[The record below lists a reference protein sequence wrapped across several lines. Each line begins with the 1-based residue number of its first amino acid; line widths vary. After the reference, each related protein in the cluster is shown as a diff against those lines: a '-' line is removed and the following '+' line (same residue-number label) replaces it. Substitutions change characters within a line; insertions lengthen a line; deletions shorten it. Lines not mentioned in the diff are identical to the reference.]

1 MKLKRL
7 LGWDSLV
14 LLFIVGMLIGPSVV
28 PGWDLDTIRRVGG
41 GREIPASAAFPW
53 FYYGFFSLIAVYVVS
68 RKIWPDEGDE

>member
-41 GREIPASAAFPW
+41 GRVRGKRRDRLDRAPDRPARVQDVRR
-53 FYYGFFSLIAVYVVS
+53 LT
-68 RKIWPDEGDE
+68 